1 VPSELF
7 SKWLESRSSSST
19 AISYFVEKK
28 DDQQAGLDLLKPLM
42 ADHFVGEATVLKLGG
57 YDKSAETLRNS
68 LPTNKRTQ
76 SGDMGE
82 LLATEYVNSQTEF
95 TAPINYQGDWFARG
109 QHFDTQDWK
118 VSEMRVEITC
128 PDFDPASLG

>member
-1 VPSELF
+1 MPSELF
-7 SKWLESRSSSST
+7 SKWLESHSSSST

-28 DDQQAGLDLLKPLM
+28 DDQQVGLDLLKPLM

-82 LLATEYVNSQTEF
+82 LLATEYVNSKTEF
-95 TAPINYQGDWFARG
+95 TAPIKKLQ
-109 QHFDTQDWK
+109 WK
-118 VSEMRVEITC
+118 SDRQI
-128 PDFDPASLG
+128 G